1 LLPFF
6 TAAEAKLLVNKMNTA
21 MIKNRAQDRIARHL
35 AIKPVT
41 ALMLHRK
48 LTILEL
54 DKAHEALCTQ

>member
-1 LLPFF
+1 
-6 TAAEAKLLVNKMNTA
+6 VNKMNTA
-21 MIKNRAQDRIARHL
+21 RIKNRAEERIARHL